1 MKSPVVVLDAARGA
15 GRGVV
20 EAALDEGRAVIAVSL
35 DPTELR
41 GLHKRYPGADL
52 NIVAGS
58 IADEASAAALASAL
72 RELERPIAGVVICT
86 CSEPVPGR
94 VLDHSTDELK
104 RRFEGDLFPQLAAA
118 RHLIPLL
125 AESGRNGGYVVI
137 GSPGSENPWAGYG
150 HRSIAASAISML
162 VRVLHEEARQI
173 GVRVQLL
180 GVLRPVRTAEND
192 ALACEGWPS
201 ATAIGE
207 QALSLIDQSDARR
220 AAMAVVPFNPDAPR
234 RPKSAARFEPQEPAL
249 LAQMVAP
256 KPQAKAQFA
265 DSGPPIEGQRYLDQ
279 AWSLLEPLFSHQRNE
294 AKQK

>member
-20 EAALDEGRAVIAVSL
+20 QAALEEGRGVIAVSL
-35 DPTELR
+35 DPSELH
-41 GLHKRYPGADL
+41 GLRKRYPGADL

-72 RELERPIAGVVICT
+72 RELERPIAGVVLCT
-86 CSEPVPGR
+86 CSEPLPGR
-94 VLDHSTDELK
+94 VLDHSTDELQ
-104 RRFEGDLFPQLAAA
+104 RRLETDLMPQLAAA

-137 GSPGSENPWAGYG
+137 GSPGSENPWSGYG

-162 VRVLHEEARQI
+162 VRVLHDEARQL

-180 GVLRPVRTAEND
+180 GVTRPVRTAEND
-192 ALACEGWPS
+192 ALACEGWPC

-207 QALSLIDQSDARR
+207 QALALIDQSDARR
-220 AAMAVVPFNPDAPR
+220 AAMSVVPFNPDAPR
-234 RPKSAARFEPQEPAL
+234 RHTERVSFQPSEPAL
-249 LAQMVAP
+249 LSQMVEPRSSIAA
-256 KPQAKAQFA
+256 QAA
-265 DSGPPIEGQRYLDQ
+265 DSAAPVEGQRYLDQ
-279 AWSLLEPLFSHQRNE
+279 AWSLLEPLFSNHRNE

>member
-20 EAALDEGRAVIAVSL
+20 QAALDEGRGVIAVSL
-35 DPTELR
+35 DPSGLR
-41 GLHKRYPGADL
+41 LLHKQYPGADL

-58 IADEASAAALASAL
+58 IADEASAAALAAAL
-72 RELERPIAGVVICT
+72 RELERPIAGIVICT

-162 VRVLHEEARQI
+162 VRVLHDEARQL
-173 GVRVQLL
+173 GVRVQML
-180 GVLRPVRTAEND
+180 GVLRPVRTLEND

-207 QALSLIDQSDARR
+207 QALALIDQTDARK
-220 AAMAVVPFNPDAPR
+220 ATSPIVPFNPDAPQR
-234 RPKSAARFEPQEPAL
+234 HRPAARFEPQEPAL
-249 LAQMVAP
+249 LSRMVAP
-256 KPQAKAQFA
+256 RSQGAAQAA
-265 DSGPPIEGQRYLDQ
+265 DSAVPAESQRYLDQ
-279 AWSLLEPLFSHQRNE
+279 AWSLLEPLFPNHRNE

>member
-20 EAALDEGRAVIAVSL
+20 QAALEEGRGVIAVSL
-35 DPTELR
+35 DPSELHALR
-41 GLHKRYPGADL
+41 KRYPGADL
-52 NIVAGS
+52 NIVAGT
-58 IADEASAAALASAL
+58 IADEASAAALAAAL
-72 RELERPIAGVVICT
+72 RELERPIAGIVLCT

-162 VRVLHEEARQI
+162 VRVLHDEARQL
-173 GVRVQLL
+173 GVRVQML
-180 GVLRPVRTAEND
+180 GVLRPVRTLEND

-207 QALSLIDQSDARR
+207 QALALIDQSDARR
-220 AAMAVVPFNPDAPR
+220 ATMPIVPFDPDAPR
-234 RPKSAARFEPQEPAL
+234 RNKSTTRFEPQEPAL
-249 LAQMVAP
+249 LSRMVAT
-256 KPQAKAQFA
+256 KAQAA
-265 DSGPPIEGQRYLDQ
+265 DSAAATEGQRYLDQ
-279 AWSLLEPLFSHQRNE
+279 AWSLLEPLFSNNRNE

>member
-20 EAALDEGRAVIAVSL
+20 QAALEEGRGVIAVSL
-35 DPTELR
+35 DPSELHALR
-41 GLHKRYPGADL
+41 KRYPGADL
-52 NIVAGS
+52 NIVAGT
-58 IADEASAAALASAL
+58 IADEASAAALAAAL
-72 RELERPIAGVVICT
+72 RELERPIAGIVLCT

-162 VRVLHEEARQI
+162 VRVLHDEARQL
-173 GVRVQLL
+173 GVRVQML
-180 GVLRPVRTAEND
+180 GVLRPVRTLEND

-207 QALSLIDQSDARR
+207 QALALIDQGDARR
-220 AAMAVVPFNPDAPR
+220 ATMPIVPFDPDAPR
-234 RPKSAARFEPQEPAL
+234 RNKSTTRFEPQEPAL
-249 LAQMVAP
+249 LSRMVAT
-256 KPQAKAQFA
+256 KAQAA
-265 DSGPPIEGQRYLDQ
+265 DSAAATEGQRYLDQ
-279 AWSLLEPLFSHQRNE
+279 AWSLLEPLFSNNRNE

>member
-20 EAALDEGRAVIAVSL
+20 QSALDEGRAVIAVSL
-35 DPTELR
+35 DPSELHALR
-41 GLHKRYPGADL
+41 KRHPSADL

-58 IADEASAAALASAL
+58 IADEASAAALAVAL
-72 RELERPIAGVVICT
+72 RELERPIAGIVICT

-94 VLDHSTDELK
+94 VLDSSTEELK
-104 RRFEGDLFPQLAAA
+104 RRFEGDLFPQLAGA
-118 RHLIPLL
+118 RHLVPLL

-162 VRVLHEEARQI
+162 VRVLHDEARQL

-180 GVLRPVRTAEND
+180 GITRPVRTAEND
-192 ALACEGWPS
+192 SLACEGWPS

-207 QALSLIDQSDARR
+207 QALALIDQVDARR
-220 AAMAVVPFNPDAPR
+220 ATMAIVPFNPDAPR
-234 RPKSAARFEPQEPAL
+234 RDAGRASFRPSEPGL
-249 LAQMVAP
+249 LSQMVAS
-256 KPQAKAQFA
+256 KAQAA
-265 DSGPPIEGQRYLDQ
+265 DSAAPAEGQRYLDQ
-279 AWSLLEPLFSHQRNE
+279 AWSLLEPLFSNHRNE